1 MRAPLHDR
9 ISFRGFEWAA
19 VFLLAALW
27 LAAGCG
33 GSHEEGHSEEHAEGE
48 AHEGEEHGEDEEGA
62 ARGPHGGRLL
72 ESKGTRLELV
82 IVEEGDQPH
91 YDAYLVDAKNR
102 TVPWDGAG
110 LRLVLRRL
118 GGDPDTVTFQPTG
131 EGVRSRQAVEE
142 PHSFTA
148 RVLLTAGG
156 RRHEWEFEET
166 EGRIELDPEA
176 IRAAGIDTAKA
187 GPASIEV
194 TVEAPGE
201 VRMNAERVV
210 QVRPRFPGLVRE
222 MRKRLGDPVRRGEVL
237 AQVHSNESL
246 ANYAITASLG
256 GTIVSQDVAV
266 GQAVD
271 HESIL
276 YTVAD
281 LSTVWVDFPIYSQ
294 NAGLIRPGLQVHVRS
309 ETGPSLSGV
318 GTVRYVGPILE
329 QDTRVSYGRVVL
341 DNRDRRWQP
350 GMYVA
355 AAVAVERVDVAVA
368 VPEEAIMRL
377 ADGPAVFRA
386 AGNRFQAQPV
396 TLGRTDGT
404 RTEIVGG
411 LESGATFVVR
421 NAFLLK
427 AEMGKSEAHHEH

>member
-1 MRAPLHDR
+1 MKNFMGCPSA
-9 ISFRGFEWAA
+9 WAA
-19 VFLLAALW
+19 VLLLGW
-27 LAAGCG
+27 LGLLAGCG
-33 GSHEEGHSEEHAEGE
+33 GHSGGEGNADEHAEGE
-48 AHEGEEHGEDEEGA
+48 GHAEHAEE
-62 ARGPHGGRLL
+62 ARGPHGGRLF
-72 ESKGTRLELV
+72 EGGGTRLELA
-82 IVEEGDQPH
+82 IVEQREEPH
-91 YDAYLVDAKNR
+91 YDAYLLDSRNEPTAWGGSR
-102 TVPWDGAG
+102 
-110 LRLVLRRL
+110 LLLVLRRL
-118 GGDPDTVTFQPTG
+118 GGDPDTVEFQP
-131 EGVRSRQAVEE
+131 EGDGLRSREPVEE
-142 PHSFTA
+142 PHSFAA
-148 RVLLTAGG
+148 RVVLDVAG
-156 RRHEWEFEET
+156 RRHEWTFEEA
-166 EGRIELDPEA
+166 EGRIELEPEA
-176 IRAAGIDTAKA
+176 IRGAGIDTARA

-222 MRKRLGDPVRRGEVL
+222 MRKRLGDPVRRGETL
-237 AQVHSNESL
+237 AQIHSNESL
-246 ANYAITASLG
+246 SNYAITASLG

-309 ETGPSLSGV
+309 ETGPPLSGL

-355 AAVAVERVDVAVA
+355 AAVAVERVAVPVA

-386 AGNRFQAQPV
+386 SGNRFQAQPV
-396 TLGRTDGT
+396 KLGRSDGT
-404 RTEIVGG
+404 LTEIVHG
-411 LESGATFVVR
+411 LEPGATFVVR

-427 AEMGKSEAHHEH
+427 AELGKSEAHHEH

>member
-1 MRAPLHDR
+1 MSGKARSR
-9 ISFRGFEWAA
+9 ISHRSLGWAGILLLGALGFT
-19 VFLLAALW
+19 
-27 LAAGCG
+27 AGCG
-33 GSHEEGHSEEHAEGE
+33 ASGEKDGGDEHAEAGHKDE
-48 AHEGEEHGEDEEGA
+48 GAHEGEM
-62 ARGPHGGRLL
+62 ARGSHGGRLF
-72 ESKGTRLELV
+72 EAEGTRLELV
-82 IVEEGDQPH
+82 IVEEGEEGPR
-91 YDAYLVDAKNR
+91 YDAWLSDVRGGAKPPGDADLK
-102 TVPWDGAG
+102 
-110 LRLVLRRL
+110 LELRRL
-118 GGDPDTVTFQPTG
+118 GGRPETVTFVPEG
-131 EGVRSRQAVEE
+131 ERLRSRETVDE
-142 PHSFTA
+142 PHAFSA
-148 RVLLTAGG
+148 RASLTTAGK
-156 RRHEWEFEET
+156 RHEWTFEET
-166 EGRIELDPEA
+166 EGRIELAPEA
-176 IRAAGIDTAKA
+176 IRGAGIDTAKA

-246 ANYAITASLG
+246 SNYAITASLG
-256 GTIVSQDVAV
+256 GTIVSQDVAM
-266 GQAVD
+266 GQSVD

-294 NAGLIRPGLQVHVRS
+294 NAGLIRTGLRVHVRS
-309 ETGPSLSGV
+309 ETGPSLSGL
-318 GTVRYVGPILE
+318 GTVQYVGPILE

-355 AAVAVERVDVAVA
+355 ATVTVERVDVAVA
-368 VPEEAIMRL
+368 VPEDAIMRL

-386 AGNRFQAQPV
+386 EGNRFQAQPV
-396 TLGRTDGT
+396 TIGRTDG
-404 RTEIVGG
+404 RMTEIVKG
-411 LESGATFVVR
+411 LEPGATFVIR

>member
-1 MRAPLHDR
+1 MFHPG
-9 ISFRGFEWAA
+9 IGWAGLG
-19 VFLLAALW
+19 LLALLW
-27 LAAGCG
+27 IAPGCG
-33 GSHEEGHSEEHAEGE
+33 RSRETSEAEHSEEHEGE
-48 AHEGEEHGEDEEGA
+48 GHEEEGHEDA
-62 ARGPHGGRLL
+62 VARGPHGGRLF
-72 ESKGTRLELV
+72 EAEDVRLELA
-82 IVEEGDQPH
+82 IVEEGEEPH
-91 YDAYLVDAKNR
+91 YDAHLADAR
-102 TVPWDGAG
+102 GQIRPWTGAT
-110 LRLVLRRL
+110 LTLIVRRL
-118 GGDPDTVTFQPTG
+118 GGFPDTVSFAPEG
-131 EGVRSRQAVEE
+131 EALRSREPVEE
-142 PHSFTA
+142 PHSFEA
-148 RVLLTAGG
+148 RAILSVDG
-156 RRHEWEFEET
+156 RRHEWTFEET
-166 EGRIELDPEA
+166 EGRIELQPEA
-176 IRAAGIDTAKA
+176 IRGAGIDTAKA

-246 ANYAITASLG
+246 SNYPIVASLG
-256 GTIVSQDVAV
+256 GTVVSQDVAV

-294 NAGLIRPGLQVHVRS
+294 NTGRIRPGLQVHVHS
-309 ETGPSLSGV
+309 ESGPSLSGV
-318 GTVRYVGPILE
+318 GTIRYVGPILE

-355 AAVAVERVDVAVA
+355 AAVTTERVDVLIA
-368 VPEEAIMRL
+368 VPEEAIVRL
-377 ADGPAVFRA
+377 AEGPAVFRA

-404 RTEIVGG
+404 RTEIVEG
-411 LESGATFVVR
+411 LEPGATFVVK

>member
-1 MRAPLHDR
+1 MKLSMERPLA
-9 ISFRGFEWAA
+9 WVA
-19 VFLLAALW
+19 VILLAFLG
-27 LAAGCG
+27 LSTGCG
-33 GSHEEGHSEEHAEGE
+33 GGSSEEEHSDEHAEGE
-48 AHEGEEHGEDEEGA
+48 HHEGEEHGEHEGDV
-62 ARGPHGGRLL
+62 ARGPHGGRLF
-72 ESKGTRLELV
+72 ESGATRLELA
-82 IVEEGDQPH
+82 IVEQREEPH
-91 YDAYLVDAKNR
+91 YDAYLLDAKNEPM
-102 TVPWDGAG
+102 PWAGAR
-110 LRLVLRRL
+110 LTLVLRRL
-118 GGDPDTVTFQPTG
+118 GGDPDTVEFQPAG
-131 EGVRSRQAVEE
+131 AGLRSREPVEE
-142 PHSFTA
+142 PHSFAA
-148 RVLLTAGG
+148 RALLDAGG
-156 RRHEWEFEET
+156 RRHEWTFEEA
-166 EGRIELDPEA
+166 EGRIELAPEA

-222 MRKRLGDPVRRGEVL
+222 MRKRLGDPVRRGETL

-246 ANYAITASLG
+246 SNYAIPASLA

-294 NAGLIRPGLQVHVRS
+294 NAGLVRPGLQVHVRS
-309 ETGPSLSGV
+309 ETGPALSGL

-355 AAVAVERVDVAVA
+355 AAVAVERVDVPVA

-386 AGNRFQAQPV
+386 SGNRFQAQPV
-396 TLGRTDGT
+396 KLGRSDGT
-404 RTEIVGG
+404 LTEIVEG
-411 LESGATFVVR
+411 LEPGATFVVR